1 MTNQPSVKGMTW
13 AMLPCLGSA
22 MAACTWHLFY
32 NSEELVF
39 LVALQA
45 ALTVVGNVT
54 CMVAAYRIMQA
65 AEGEVDGVR

>member
-1 MTNQPSVKGMTW
+1 
-13 AMLPCLGSA
+13 

-45 ALTVVGNVT
+45 ALTVVGNVM